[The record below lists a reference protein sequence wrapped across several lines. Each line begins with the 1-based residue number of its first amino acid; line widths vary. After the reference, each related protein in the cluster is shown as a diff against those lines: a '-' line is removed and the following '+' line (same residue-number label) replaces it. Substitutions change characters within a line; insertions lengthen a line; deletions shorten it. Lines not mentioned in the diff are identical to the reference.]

1 MYKRNALIIVL
12 LLFISINA
20 HSQQRS
26 LQISGLRNFTE
37 DELFDTLNLH
47 RYEDGTMSAMEV
59 VDSIVSF
66 YGSSG
71 YTLVKVYVVEKTDT
85 SLEIYVDEGA
95 LGKIIFLNMD
105 DFTTIYLKI
114 AFRLKNKIFN
124 IKTVTE
130 NIKKLKKGKR
140 WKDITY
146 QLKPVKEYDNSFFQ
160 LDRELNLPLIGKKH
174 LPIFDKFPPRF
185 DLVVIFSKSDIPESI
200 DDGTPDSDR
209 KADIDK
215 AIEEK
220 EKTDAKKRIL
230 NKFDYGLKL
239 HFYKGFIPYL
249 KYYQLG
255 LLSKSDFLMAETS
268 LGVMYGIDSKF
279 NRPPRITYYNLN
291 TNYFFPPTFKD
302 VFTPHLKFDLFY
314 SKSARADLGLQEY
327 NFLILNGMLAPGI
340 TLLRKFNIYTGFG
353 VEPAFL
359 FKNKAFDLVLLQKT
373 IQFQSLAINPYP
385 LFSGKI
391 KQDDIRNFRDLM
403 EAKFGKD
410 DDWRTDVYNY
420 LEAGIIYDFSKR
432 GKSVYELRKNRLKKE
447 IALVYN
453 FYFLEK
459 TFNQLRLLGYF
470 DHEFKDRSIYS
481 GAISYQLTFYDPPFY
496 QEGSVSGPAFK
507 GFYGMSYYSKNVLA
521 VSNEYRIS
529 VYRDF
534 LYIGAYFDMTLFDGS
549 KRDLTGPQFGFVGGP
564 TIRALLLDHFEL
576 YLQYG
581 WDYLLS
587 TKKNHGYLYFNI
599 YNKW

>member
-1 MYKRNALIIVL
+1 
-12 LLFISINA
+12 
-20 HSQQRS
+20 
-26 LQISGLRNFTE
+26 
-37 DELFDTLNLH
+37 
-47 RYEDGTMSAMEV
+47 
-59 VDSIVSF
+59 
-66 YGSSG
+66 
-71 YTLVKVYVVEKTDT
+71 
-85 SLEIYVDEGA
+85 
-95 LGKIIFLNMD
+95 
-105 DFTTIYLKI
+105 
-114 AFRLKNKIFN
+114 IFN
-124 IKTVTE
+124 INTVTE
-130 NIKKLKKGKR
+130 NIEKLKKGKR
-140 WKDITY
+140 WKEITY
-146 QLKPVKEYDNSFFQ
+146 ELKPVREYNTSLFQ
-160 LDRELNLPLIGKKH
+160 LDRELNLPLIGKKQ
-174 LPIFDKFPPRF
+174 LPIFDKYPPRF
-185 DLVVIFSKSDIPESI
+185 DLVVIFSKSNIPDSI
-200 DDGTPDSDR
+200 DDDSPDSNR
-209 KADIDK
+209 KADLDK
-215 AIEEK
+215 AIRQKEETK
-220 EKTDAKKRIL
+220 GKKLIL

-279 NRPPRITYYNLN
+279 NKPPRITYYNLN

-302 VFTPHLKFDLFY
+302 FFTPHLKFDLFY
-314 SKSARADLGLQEY
+314 SKSARPDLGLQEY

-353 VEPAFL
+353 VETAFL
-359 FKNKAFDLVLLQKT
+359 FKNKAFDLSLLQKT
-373 IQFQSLAINPYP
+373 IEFMSLTINPYP

-391 KQDDIRNFRDLM
+391 KQDDIRNYRDLM

-410 DDWRTDVYNY
+410 EWRTDVYNY

-432 GKSVYELRKNRLKKE
+432 GRSVYELRKNRLKKE

-481 GAISYQLTFYDPPFY
+481 GAISYQLTFYNPPFY

-507 GFYGMSYYSKNVLA
+507 GFYGMSYFSKNVLA

-549 KRDLTGPQFGFVGGP
+549 KRDLTGAQFGFVGGP
-564 TIRALLLDHFEL
+564 TIRVLLLDHFEL